1 MKTGA
6 TAEETTNTTQGAIT
20 VTIGRDAA
28 NQAGVVAVS
37 SHESLESLQRK
48 HGPPK
53 GVFVHLAFQTYD
65 ANEGIARGRKVAT
78 TRILQ
83 AVPGFAQQAAAC
95 WEALPPE
102 LRGRVVG
109 FHPGLIAVLL
119 GEAVAL
125 RDVNLRYDARALAEG
140 TQRGASEAA
149 ARDALNTGRSL
160 FEQTLRIARR
170 WAPVAYVARNPLP
183 AYVEGGADKPDVLA
197 LSGDALASW
206 ITAWRATWSEE
217 EREGYESLNFAPD
230 QAERLHEASARVR
243 ETQSVVAAFS
253 DTSPITQRELDAQ
266 DGRVLHV
273 VDLIQAAFRQAAQGD
288 ARVMVPELGELAS
301 LYERPAKRGAAEAK
315 EPEKEEAKGEAKE
328 PEKNE
333 AKPEE
338 KGDAKPTPR

>member
-1 MKTGA
+1 MKTDA
-6 TAEETTNTTQGAIT
+6 TAGETTTTQGAIT

-37 SHESLESLQRK
+37 SHETLESLQRK
-48 HGPPK
+48 HGPPRAL
-53 GVFVHLAFQTYD
+53 FVQLAFQTYD
-65 ANEGIARGRKVAT
+65 PAEGIARGRKVAT
-78 TRILQ
+78 IRILQ

-95 WEALPPE
+95 WEALSPG

-125 RDVNLRYDARALAEG
+125 RDVNLRYDARALVEG

-149 ARDALNTGRSL
+149 AREALNSGRSL

-170 WAPVAYVARNPLP
+170 WAPTAYVARNPLP
-183 AYVEGGADKPDVLA
+183 AYVEGGAEKPDVLA
-197 LSGDALASW
+197 LTGDALASW
-206 ITAWRATWSEE
+206 ITAWRATWGED

-230 QAERLHEASARVR
+230 QAERLHAASARVR

-273 VDLIQAAFRQAAQGD
+273 VDLIQAAFRQAAQAD

-301 LYERPAKRGAAEAK
+301 LYERPAKRGATEAQ
-315 EPEKEEAKGEAKE
+315 EPVKGEVKGEVKE
-328 PEKNE
+328 GEKP
-333 AKPEE
+333 AVKGEE
-338 KGDAKPTPR
+338 KPTPH